1 MAYCY
6 DTAHIIF
13 MLSMD
18 RKQYLCYVLQIYCDK
33 KVFPKLSFWR
43 KRHLWIV
50 IRGYSSF
57 SLLAHPEQ
65 PNQNPTATTARHTSW
80 ARLGFGVG
88 PVSTRTLGLQI
99 RTQAPDPS
107 RFYLAPQT
115 RPNLPVSAAAP
126 PPSGDAMVLEVSR
139 APCRRFSLGEL
150 RSWTNLLPWAWFS
163 PAGDY
168 DLHRQLGVD
177 AERRLRAVA
186 VPGAGW
192 CGQPHLRRQ
201 DSGTNRPFRAVCPS
215 RPVLRSDRSDFRS
228 FVWVRVSGILDLI
241 PSLCSVAAVEP
252 GEHGRRHDDGRQG
265 RPRAC
270 HSHQWPREDPRLY
283 AR

>member
-1 MAYCY
+1 
-6 DTAHIIF
+6 
-13 MLSMD
+13 MLSLD
-18 RKQYLCYVLQIYCDK
+18 REQYLWYVLQIYCDK
-33 KVFPKLSFWR
+33 KYFLNKYFEE
-43 KRHLWIV
+43 KNHLWIV
-50 IRGYSSF
+50 MRDWEDSF
-57 SLLAHPEQ
+57 SLLAHLIDPNNRIAGGLGKCWVRSRRTRLHQ
-65 PNQNPTATTARHTSW
+65 PP
-80 ARLGFGVG
+80 
-88 PVSTRTLGLQI
+88 LQI
-99 RTQAPDPS
+99 RPAPDPS
-107 RFYLAPQT
+107 RFYLLRKLAPN
-115 RPNLPVSAAAP
+115 PPVSAAATPQRRRHGARGMPRALP
-126 PPSGDAMVLEVSR
+126 PFLSR
-139 APCRRFSLGEL
+139 RTP
-150 RSWTNLLPWAWFS
+150 WTNLLPWAWFS

-201 DSGTNRPFRAVCPS
+201 DSGTNRPPRPAGPS
-215 RPVLRSDRSDFRS
+215 RPVLGSDRSDFRS
-228 FVWVRVSGILDLI
+228 FLWVRVSGILDLI
-241 PSLCSVAAVEP
+241 PSLCWVGAVEP